1 MLIAIPIIGF
11 SIPLG
16 FYNVILI
23 PHLQPLR
30 KAKKK
35 KKKQNKN
42 KGIFVNI
49 RVSLHDNKF
58 LRDKNK
64 LPKFSDKDKDGILF
78 SSVFFFFVFKEHTFN
93 LRILNIKRKMI
104 II

>member
-1 MLIAIPIIGF
+1 MLIAIPLIGF
-11 SIPLG
+11 SIPGG

-35 KKKQNKN
+35 KKNKN

-58 LRDKNK
+58 LHDKNK
-64 LPKFSDKDKDGILF
+64 LPKY
-78 SSVFFFFVFKEHTFN
+78 
-93 LRILNIKRKMI
+93 
-104 II
+104 